1 METIN
6 DWNNKMEEWINR
18 LMEIEHYMDKI
29 KKGHKI
35 NADLKNN
42 LWEKFYKIL
51 KEYSNYMVL
60 WDNVEYEEMVRMDKL
75 INVIYRDLLKY
86 VK

>member
-18 LMEIEHYMDKI
+18 LME
-29 KKGHKI
+29 
-35 NADLKNN
+35 
-42 LWEKFYKIL
+42 
-51 KEYSNYMVL
+51 
-60 WDNVEYEEMVRMDKL
+60 MDKL